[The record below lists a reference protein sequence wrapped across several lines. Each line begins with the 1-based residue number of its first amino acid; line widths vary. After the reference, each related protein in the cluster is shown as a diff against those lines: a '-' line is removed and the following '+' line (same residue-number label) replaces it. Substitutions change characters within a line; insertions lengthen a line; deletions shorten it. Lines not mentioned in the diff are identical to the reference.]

1 MYSGPSVRVMDMR
14 LSIIYKTETF
24 GGFLGLNVRTED
36 NYQTL
41 RLTLQLQV
49 QTCVLQLCFILILYL
64 QYTKTKSKSR
74 RGTQDSDLLL
84 LLIFYVRHIEISIQ
98 TCYFSKNSFYFL
110 NTSNLLTLLG
120 SIVPQV
126 ETQHKPS
133 PCKECALSLFFSRQH
148 HFTNE
153 PH

>member
-1 MYSGPSVRVMDMR
+1 MLRIRDCQS
-14 LSIIYKTETF
+14 SIKQKHSADSLVLTSALRISY
-24 GGFLGLNVRTED
+24 

-49 QTCVLQLCFILILYL
+49 QTFVLQLCFILILYL

-98 TCYFSKNSFYFL
+98 TRYFSKNSFYFI

-126 ETQHKPS
+126 QTQHKPS
-133 PCKECALSLFFSRQH
+133 PCKACAFCLFFSRQH